1 MSRTPSTFQLV
12 LFPDNQGFSDE
23 CISLNKRNTAMEYP
37 DSTCSMAVFVYS
49 WPQMVA
55 TERLCLLEKLC
66 LQERYCCWK
75 RHCRWKRQKHKEPLV
90 VDAKCLLR
98 AIDAASG
105 WKSLSKLRYFQ
116 PATPSPFQV
125 LHQSQGD
132 KPQKHTSSVY
142 KVDTD
147 TIFLLW
153 RNVF

>member
-1 MSRTPSTFQLV
+1 MSRTLSTFQLV

-23 CISLNKRNTAMEYP
+23 CISLIKRNTAMEYP
-37 DSTCSMAVFVYS
+37 DSP
-49 WPQMVA
+49 W
-55 TERLCLLEKLC
+55 RCLFIPDPKWSLRKACACWKNCACRKDLC
-66 LQERYCCWK
+66 LQER
-75 RHCRWKRQKHKEPLV
+75 QKPEKPLV

-147 TIFLLW
+147 TIFLFW

>member
-49 WPQMVA
+49 WPKMVA
-55 TERLCLLEKLC
+55 TESLCLLEKLC
-66 LQERYCCWK
+66 LQER
-75 RHCRWKRQKHKEPLV
+75 QKPEKPLV

-105 WKSLSKLRYFQ
+105 WKSLSTLRYFQ

-147 TIFLLW
+147 TIFLFW